1 MIWTPFS
8 RNHMI
13 LNPNLMQ
20 PRHHLFW
27 SSVVHARLHTFTFS
41 ILPSLNASSCATTPA
56 VRQLRYRP
64 CPPQRWHFFLAICL
78 SDCCQTESNKLL
90 SQNLILWCKQGACQ
104 NDNQRVVK
112 VLWQNAFQCQH
123 GVHGGERQ
131 TSNVFEHSCERTFVA
146 LQQWPPSHHVM
157 HRIASALFQEW
168 FDLIQ
173 QLK

>member
-27 SSVVHARLHTFTFS
+27 SSVVHARLHTFTTS

-64 CPPQRWHFFLAICL
+64 CPPQRWLFFFCNLSLRLL
-78 SDCCQTESNKLL
+78 SDWIKQTFIPKPDLMVQARSMSK
-90 SQNLILWCKQGACQ
+90 
-104 NDNQRVVK
+104 
-112 VLWQNAFQCQH
+112 WQPK
-123 GVHGGERQ
+123 GGESSVADCFPMSAWSAWRRAPDQ
-131 TSNVFEHSCERTFVA
+131 QRIRTFVWTQICGTPA
-146 LQQWPPSHHVM
+146 M
-157 HRIASALFQEW
+157 TA
-168 FDLIQ
+168 
-173 QLK
+173 